1 MWGLFIG
8 VGLGVLQVLL
18 LRKTTEW
25 ITSNQNGVMKLAV
38 IVIIFKL
45 VVILGTLFLLALA
58 DRTLV
63 TMLWGAGG
71 LAVVMVLL
79 PIILNRRQML
89 KMKKQEDDS
98 NGNA

>member
-1 MWGLFIG
+1 MWGLFVGI
-8 VGLGVLQVLL
+8 GLGVLQVLL

-25 ITSNQNGVMKLAV
+25 ITSEKNNGAKAA

-45 VVILGTLFLLALA
+45 AVILGTLFLLALA

-63 TMLWGAGG
+63 TMLWAAGG
-71 LAVVMVLL
+71 LAVVMVAL
-79 PIILNRRQML
+79 PIILNKRQDV
-89 KMKKQEDDS
+89 KMKKKEDDR